1 MKIIKYNPDIVIAG
15 GGIAGV
21 VSAISAAEN
30 NIKILIIEKNSFLG
44 GTSTSTMLGEMNAT
58 SKNGENYL
66 SQTGQRIIEEL
77 IKEKA
82 ALSYRNEPM
91 TSNPL
96 IKVDRIRYN
105 SEYLKIILDRL
116 VKKSGVQVLFKSYI
130 TDVKLLSTNNIE
142 TTVNTN
148 FEKIVINSKLLIDA
162 TGNAECF
169 YLLNDKTIINK
180 KEDNQPAS
188 LIFRIGG
195 IDLKKF
201 RKIDIKEINN
211 IIKKGYT
218 KGILPG
224 KILALSEI
232 PGTNEVTVNATRSTN
247 VDHESIRD
255 ISRSLM
261 ENREQIY
268 QIVAFIKKNL
278 DGCNNAYLSA
288 IGSEIGIRDRRRIA
302 GQYELTGKDIIK
314 GNKFSDAIAVGTYPV
329 DLHKNK
335 DGAIQ
340 FIEIEQD
347 EAYTIPYRSLI
358 GKKISNLI
366 TSGKCISADNI
377 SFGSIR
383 VIGTVMNIAEAAGTA
398 ANLAIKQNKNFH
410 EIDVSLLQNVLR
422 KKGMKI

>member
-347 EAYTIPYRSLI
+347 EPYTIPYRSLI